1 MVFFKK
7 SKILFS
13 LVTILALFTANI
25 GISNANISS
34 RTLEFSGYT
43 WNVKNSYYGPGPNW
57 WTDSANDVYT
67 DANGALHLSI
77 INKGGT
83 WYSSEVYLPSSL
95 GYGTYRFV
103 TDGNV
108 DSFDPNVVLGLFMY
122 QDDTHEIDEE
132 YSRWGIADGPN
143 LGYSVQPA
151 GTKGNNYQFK
161 IALDH
166 NTPVVNEIVWEPNKI
181 VFTASQ
187 NGTLLKEWTYAGADN
202 FVPGKEFTDI
212 NFWLMKGLAPING
225 QNAEVTINSFSF
237 SPYVEPVIAPAPVV
251 TQEPAPVVAPA
262 PVPAPV
268 VTPVP
273 TPVITKKNRPSKRT
287 IKKIIRIYKSNY
299 LKKGVKIL
307 F

>member
-1 MVFFKK
+1 MAPVKK
-7 SKILFS
+7 NKIIFS
-13 LVTILALFTANI
+13 LITLLVLFTANI
-25 GISNANISS
+25 GISNANLSS

-57 WTDSANDVYT
+57 WTDSVSDVYT

-77 INKGGT
+77 INKEGS

-103 TDGNV
+103 TDSGV

-132 YSRWGIADGPN
+132 YSRWGIVDGSN

-161 IALDH
+161 VALDH
-166 NTPVVNEIVWEPNKI
+166 TAPVTNEIVWEPTSI
-181 VFTASQ
+181 VFRAIQ
-187 NGTLLKEWTYAGADN
+187 NGNLIREWTYAGTDN
-202 FVPGKEFTDI
+202 FVPGKEFADI
-212 NFWLMKGLAPING
+212 NFWLMKGLAPVNG

-237 SPYVEPVIAPAPVV
+237 SPYAAPVIAPIA
-251 TQEPAPVVAPA
+251 EPVVAPA
-262 PVPAPV
+262 PV
-268 VTPVP
+268 T
-273 TPVITKKNRPSKRT
+273 TSTTTTTTTTTETRT
-287 IKKIIRIYKSNY
+287 SRKTTRTYKSNHI
-299 LKKGVKIL
+299 KKGVKIL